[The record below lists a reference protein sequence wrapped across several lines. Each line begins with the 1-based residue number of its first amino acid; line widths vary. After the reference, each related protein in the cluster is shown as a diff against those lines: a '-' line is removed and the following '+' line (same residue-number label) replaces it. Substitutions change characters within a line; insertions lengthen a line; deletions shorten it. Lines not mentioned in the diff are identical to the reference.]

1 MVQRIKRDKVQKI
14 KFYRYFSLIY
24 QESDGLFERRAAKE
38 LAGQNMSPEEQ
49 MQAMEEMF
57 DL

>member
-38 LAGQNMSPEEQ
+38 LAGQNMSPEE
-49 MQAMEEMF
+49 
-57 DL
+57 